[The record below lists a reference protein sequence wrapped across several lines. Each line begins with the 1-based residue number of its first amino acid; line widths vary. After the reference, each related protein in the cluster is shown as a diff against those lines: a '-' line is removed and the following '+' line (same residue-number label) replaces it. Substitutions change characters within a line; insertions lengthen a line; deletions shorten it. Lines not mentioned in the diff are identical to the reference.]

1 MINSFF
7 SIFSFRFF
15 QKERL
20 KVNEGKIKSYL
31 FDFCQLNLH
40 HPFGESVG
48 AESLLERAEVEGR
61 VAMDETLQPGLAL
74 SNGDVRGS
82 LNAVLAVEVAFRAES
97 IIVKKI

>member
-1 MINSFF
+1 M
-7 SIFSFRFF
+7 
-15 QKERL
+15 KE
-20 KVNEGKIKSYL
+20 KSSYL

-97 IIVKKI
+97 IIVKKIWTFHLVYERTREYN